1 MVLLLLLLPLS
12 LLLLLL
18 LLLLLVDTRLGART
32 SAAPVSC
39 GELRLFRLPVPLP
52 LLLLLLQAV
61 AAETEDVCLFCLWG
75 VAAYP
80 ALLLQQRLVR
90 SCLLLLSQ

>member
-1 MVLLLLLLPLS
+1 MVVLLLLLPLS

-18 LLLLLVDTRLGART
+18 RLLLLEDTRLAART

-39 GELRLFRLPVPLP
+39 GELRLFRLLVPL